1 MLPEDSHDAAV
12 AGGTQLVLTHAHF
25 DHVADTLPLARKL
38 RIPIIGQYDLMD
50 YWAEHEQVETVG
62 FNKGGTVNAGNVALS
77 MVPASHSSTFGTA
90 AGPRTGGSEVGYM
103 IKGEGHTIYVSGDTA
118 IMADMAWMGEYFE
131 PSASSQLEAIS
142 RWT

>member
-1 MLPEDSHDAAV
+1 MKITWLGHGSFRIEIEDQVLDPWLIGNPVLPEDSHDAAV

-90 AGPRTGGSEVGYM
+90 AC
-103 IKGEGHTIYVSGDTA
+103 
-118 IMADMAWMGEYFE
+118 
-131 PSASSQLEAIS
+131 
-142 RWT
+142 